1 MKKIYFAGTRRSA
14 GVYWFFGVEA
24 PKKSTDA
31 NIFGH
36 VVDRDTH
43 EHIPY
48 ATIAV
53 TARHSVPRPTLRG
66 IIS

>member
-1 MKKIYFAGTRRSA
+1 MKKYILLALFMCRC
-14 GVYWFFGVEA
+14 VLVLGVEA

-43 EHIPY
+43 EHIPVSY
-48 ATIAV
+48 THL
-53 TARHSVPRPTLRG
+53 TLPTN
-66 IIS
+66 